1 MTKVSIKPQYVK
13 TAKEILALGVTQ
25 TPMLVE
31 NLLQQKGMASL
42 TGSSDGGKSF
52 LGLFIASILC
62 GDKDKI
68 FGYKINRNTGS
79 VIVVCTED
87 SAEDI
92 CVRLSKFSKQH
103 KIDEEKLRF
112 IFETGNLPSKLKAEL
127 GRQPADLV
135 IMDTLG
141 DLFSNNLNDS
151 IAIRQ
156 FLKPYKELANDFNC
170 LFLFNHHIG
179 KGKES
184 NATPSKNDVLGS
196 QGIESACRTVLM
208 LRKKDDGKRILT
220 VVKGNH
226 ISEEYKNKGIVLTFD
241 VDNGFE
247 ATGDTVKYSE
257 SAEETSNI
265 TKPMIE
271 EVLIL
276 YPLLKSYQK
285 VSAAMKEKGYE
296 KVDKNKVA
304 KIWKEYCPSV
314 TPPTEND
321 GQTEGTQ
328 STEAA

>member
-1 MTKVSIKPQYVK
+1 MIKITSTPDYVK
-13 TAKEILALGVTQ
+13 TASEILALGVIE

-31 NLLQQKGMASL
+31 NLLQQKGMACL

-52 LGLFIASILC
+52 LGLFLGSILC
-62 GDKDKI
+62 GDNDNI
-68 FGYKINRNTGS
+68 FGYKINRTTGS

-92 CVRLSKFSKQH
+92 CVRLTKFSKLH
-103 KIDEEKLRF
+103 KIDTDKLRF
-112 IFETGNLPSKLKAEL
+112 IFETSNLPTKLKSEL
-127 GRQPADLV
+127 KRKPADLV
-135 IMDTLG
+135 IMDTFG
-141 DLFSNNLNDS
+141 DLFSKNLNDS
-151 IAIRQ
+151 IAVRQ

-179 KGKES
+179 KGKEN

-208 LRKKDDGKRILT
+208 LRKNNDGKRVLT

-241 VDNGFE
+241 IGRGFE
-247 ATGDTVKYSE
+247 ATGDTVKYAE
-257 SAEETSNI
+257 STETSNI

-271 EVLIL
+271 EVVIL

-285 VSAAMKEKGYE
+285 VSAAMKKKGYQ
-296 KVDKNKVA
+296 KIDKNKVA
-304 KIWKEYCPSV
+304 RIWKEHGPSV
-314 TPPTEND
+314 PPPTEND
-321 GQTEGTQ
+321 GQTEE
-328 STEAA
+328 TE

>member
-1 MTKVSIKPQYVK
+1 MAKELIKPQYVK

-31 NLLQQKGMASL
+31 NLLQQKGMACL

-52 LGLFIASILC
+52 LGLFLASILC

-68 FGYKINRNTGS
+68 FERKINRNTGG

-92 CVRLSKFSKQH
+92 CVRLTKFSTHH
-103 KIDEEKLRF
+103 KIDEEKLGF
-112 IFETGNLPSKLKAEL
+112 IFETSNLPSKLKTVLEWK
-127 GRQPADLV
+127 PADLI
-135 IMDTLG
+135 IMDTFG
-141 DLFSNNLNDS
+141 DLFPGNLNDS
-151 IAIRQ
+151 IAVRK
-156 FLKPYKELANDFNC
+156 FLTPYKELANDFNC

-179 KGKES
+179 KGKEG

-208 LRKKDDGKRILT
+208 LRKKEDGKRILT

-226 ISEEYKNKGIVLTFD
+226 ISEEHKNKGIVLTFD
-241 VDNGFE
+241 VESGFE

-257 SAEETSNI
+257 HTQVSNL

-276 YPLLKSYQK
+276 YPLLKSCKK
-285 VSAAMKEKGYE
+285 VADAMKLKGYK

-304 KIWKEYCPSV
+304 KIWKEYGPSV
-314 TPPTEND
+314 PPPTEND
-321 GQTEGTQ
+321 GRTEEPDSPEG
-328 STEAA
+328 E

>member
-1 MTKVSIKPQYVK
+1 MNTIQTKPQYVK
-13 TAKEILALGVTQ
+13 TAKEILALGITD

-52 LGLFIASILC
+52 LGLFIASLLC

-68 FGYKINRNTGS
+68 FGCTIKRNTGS

-92 CVRLSKFSKQH
+92 CVRLTKFSQHH

-112 IFETGNLPSKLKAEL
+112 IFETSNLSSNLKMEL
-127 GRQPADLV
+127 KRKPADLV
-135 IMDTLG
+135 IMDTFG
-141 DLFSNNLNDS
+141 DLFPGNLNDS
-151 IAIRQ
+151 IAVRK
-156 FLKPYKELANDFNC
+156 FLKPYKEMANDFNC

-179 KGKES
+179 KGKEG

-208 LRKKDDGKRILT
+208 LRKSNDGKRILT

-226 ISEEYKNKGIVLTFD
+226 ISEEFKNKGIVLTFD
-241 VDNGFE
+241 IERGFE
-247 ATGDTVKYSE
+247 ATGDTVKYTE
-257 SAEETSNI
+257 STEISNI

-285 VSAAMKEKGYE
+285 VSAAMKLKGYQ
-296 KVDKNKVA
+296 KVDKNKVS
-304 KIWKEYCPSV
+304 KIWKEHGPSV
-314 TPPTEND
+314 PHPTEND
-321 GQTEGTQ
+321 GLTEEKDTMVD
-328 STEAA
+328 E